1 LYVVE
6 RNLTDFYVTEMN
18 TEAIPISTSSYSFY
32 QTETQTYNNK
42 NLNTMD
48 IQATTPE
55 VTISNV
61 KLTFT
66 CRR

>member
-1 LYVVE
+1 LYVTQ
-6 RNLTDFYVTEMN
+6 RNLMDFYVTEMS
-18 TEAIPISTSSYSFY
+18 TEAIPISTSSYFSY

-42 NLNTMD
+42 NLNTVD
-48 IQATTPE
+48 IYATTPE

-61 KLTFT
+61 RLTFT